1 MASVSRWMPNTVT
14 RNFYLDPDDLNDST
28 DSRQQINSDIP
39 PTRRRDIL
47 SFKRSLSDD
56 KDGASGNDKLGTR
69 KDLAIRSSTDK
80 LNGNNC
86 DDNQDINKM
95 GKDTLQNSSPDDGPP
110 GNVIT
115 SHLRHV
121 HSNPF
126 FLNCGLSHP
135 HGKIY
140 DDQQKRKNSL
150 QDESDLES
158 GAEYGVNSGFV
169 NKLRQKFTS
178 LNQREA
184 SVNRFPARRFAS
196 VENLLETSEKIS
208 FQERTRPFS
217 SNKPKTLKQ
226 DSNYVRNKPDLPK
239 PPKPPKA
246 RPERKTSD
254 SVIEQKQHKPVH
266 LEHEAPDINK
276 IGRNDIIIIE
286 HPKPTPVPEPAKDE
300 ETPTK
305 MNSIKALKDKKVPD
319 ELPKPNT
326 VSSFRSMFE
335 KNNSSVSRKLLP
347 DAPKIAAPRP
357 SKPSKLKV
365 NRKEAV
371 EGSPLSSPISKSPSP
386 EVKKESSP
394 EVKKESSS
402 EVKKEQPKF
411 VEAEKN
417 EMLVKPSTLKERAQE
432 TPRILDSPVTR
443 KKTYPEKKSIFDSDF
458 NIKSEVQPIVRSNL
472 QKSKV
477 ETTKVT
483 SSEASPDQSVKTE
496 EKIVVKLKPVNMVND
511 KNLQNEKSK
520 SPTNKAAKN
529 NEYFP
534 GRKEIFDSSIIPKS
548 PRQESKE
555 NLVNTVND
563 KTRSPSPKTT
573 LSEEIFPGRK
583 QIFESSQ
590 ISPSP
595 RVPNNMSKKKRAPKP
610 PANSLSATTVKS
622 PAPSMPVEKSPAS
635 VVNDAV
641 KITVVDPPS
650 VSISSVVPEKQE
662 STNTVSS
669 LQTSTPTT
677 PRTQPKQI
685 TELPESSP
693 APWTTQQKTSTKS
706 SKVEKEE
713 IKEGTEKV
721 SNFTPIEVSSSNDN
735 TPTRGLPSVIANR
748 LKKNS
753 KNASSNVEGNDKA
766 ESSDDDDGPQNLVK
780 PSQLRNKAFVK
791 VSNSPS
797 VPNTPNSVSPSE
809 SQNSNT
815 NVPVRNIEDLIRKN
829 RDKPAALFDSSSIV
843 PKVQPKVNG
852 VPPLDLGDLMT
863 EEQNHPYQE
872 GYIPTKIGPCNI
884 VFLGA
889 GVSLETQPLKKSRSG
904 HSLRIQFD
912 DKALST
918 HEYQSENSALAQYL
932 EENPHETE
940 EVVKEQV
947 EIEQATLSIDVDSTE
962 SSDDVDSPR
971 ESSTMKSNTAIGTG
985 SGELSNYK
993 SKIQVAEFQFGQS
1006 MREVE
1011 PVTPAPYQEVN
1022 PGEGDL
1028 IPAEDESS
1036 QNFTETEN
1044 PDMLF

>member
-1 MASVSRWMPNTVT
+1 MTQVCEMASVSQWMPNTVT

-56 KDGASGNDKLGTR
+56 KDGLSGNEKLGTR

-95 GKDTLQNSSPDDGPP
+95 GKDTLQNSSPDDGPS

-126 FLNCGLSHP
+126 FLHCGLSHP

-184 SVNRFPARRFAS
+184 SVNRFPARKFAS

-208 FQERTRPFS
+208 FEERTRPFS
-217 SNKPKTLKQ
+217 SNKSRTLKQ
-226 DSNYVRNKPDLPK
+226 DSNYVRRKPDLPK
-239 PPKPPKA
+239 PPKPPKG
-246 RPERKTSD
+246 RTERKASD
-254 SVIEQKQHKPVH
+254 SVIEQKQHKPLH
-266 LEHEAPDINK
+266 SEHEAPDINK

-286 HPKPTPVPEPAKDE
+286 HPKPSPVPKPAKKE

-305 MNSIKALKDKKVPD
+305 MNGKTVKALKDKKVPD

-335 KNNSSVSRKLLP
+335 KNNTSVSRKLLP
-347 DAPKIAAPRP
+347 DAPKVVPPKP

-365 NRKEAV
+365 NHKEAV
-371 EGSPLSSPISKSPSP
+371 EGSPISSPINKSP
-386 EVKKESSP
+386 EVKKE
-394 EVKKESSS
+394 K
-402 EVKKEQPKF
+402 PKDI
-411 VEAEKN
+411 EAEKT
-417 EMLVKPSTLKERAQE
+417 EMLVKPSTIKERAQE

-458 NIKSEVQPIVRSNL
+458 NIKSEVEPIVRSNL

-477 ETTKVT
+477 ETTKVEET
-483 SSEASPDQSVKTE
+483 SSEPSCERDVKTE
-496 EKIVVKLKPVNMVND
+496 EKIFVKLKPVNMVND
-511 KNLQNEKSK
+511 KNFQNEKSR
-520 SPTNKAAKN
+520 SLANKAAKN

-548 PRQESKE
+548 PRQDSKE

-563 KTRSPSPKTT
+563 KTGSPSPKST

-595 RVPNNMSKKKRAPKP
+595 TISNMSKKKRAPKP
-610 PANSLSATTVKS
+610 PASSPSTVTVKS
-622 PAPSMPVEKSPAS
+622 PAPSMPVEKSLDP
-635 VVNDAV
+635 VVNDVV
-641 KITVVDPPS
+641 KISVIDPPS
-650 VSISSVVPEKQE
+650 VSTSSVVPEKQE

-669 LQTSTPTT
+669 LQTSSPIT

-685 TELPESSP
+685 TELSESSP
-693 APWTTQQKTSTKS
+693 APWQTQQKTSTKS

-713 IKEGTEKV
+713 IKEETEKV
-721 SNFTPIEVSSSNDN
+721 NNFTPIEVSSSNDN

-753 KNASSNVEGNDKA
+753 KNASSSMEENDKA

-780 PSQLRNKAFVK
+780 PSQLRNKSFVK

-852 VPPLDLGDLMT
+852 VPPLDLSDLVT

-872 GYIPTKIGPCNI
+872 GYIPTKIKPCNI
-884 VFLGA
+884 VFVGA
-889 GVSLETQPLKKSRSG
+889 GVSLDTQPLKKSRSG

-932 EENPHETE
+932 EENPHEKE

-947 EIEQATLSIDVDSTE
+947 EIEQATLSLDVDNTE
-962 SSDDVDSPR
+962 SSDDVESPR
-971 ESSTMKSNTAIGTG
+971 ESSAMKSNTAIGTG

-993 SKIQVAEFQFGQS
+993 SKIQLDEFQFGMS
-1006 MREVE
+1006 MEEPE
-1011 PVTPAPYQEVN
+1011 PVPTPAPDQEVN
-1022 PGEGDL
+1022 AEEGDL
-1028 IPAEDESS
+1028 CPAEDESS
-1036 QNFTETEN
+1036 INFTATGTS
-1044 PDMLF
+1044 DIMF